1 MGVFVLSHGVFSH
14 TKKLL
19 AVATAFGLVEVNS
32 GEREGFGESSSVGFN
47 TPVLDD

>member
-19 AVATAFGLVEVNS
+19 TVATAFSLVEVNS
-32 GEREGFGESSSVGFN
+32 GEREGFGKSFSVGFN
-47 TPVLDD
+47 PPVSDD